1 MFDFLKKKIAN
12 FTDKLKQTLQKQP
25 ATQEQAGTAPP
36 SEQALPTTQQP
47 AAEQILSEQTQKEQ
61 STTQSTEQPTIEAP
75 QLPATIIE
83 KSEEKKQR
91 KKKQKNTPQI
101 SKTPATEQQ
110 KPTTQKPESKPSQE
124 EKVDIAGEQK
134 SAIEKATHIRED
146 EKRELKAKQGIFGK
160 IAGIVLGK
168 IKITEQMSE
177 GFFDELELSLLESDV
192 EQKTALAIVE
202 ELKKRLVGAEISS
215 REDISKFL
223 KEQVRESLQTIMQ
236 TKKIEILATQKKPFT
251 ILFLG
256 PNGAGKTTSIAK
268 IANYLK
274 QNGKSSI
281 LAAADTFRAA
291 SIEQLEAHANAIGI
305 KVIKH
310 QYGSD
315 PAAVAFDAI
324 AAAKAKHIDYV
335 LIDSAGRQETNH
347 NLIEELKKLER
358 VAKPDLKL
366 YVGEAYTGQALL
378 DQASE
383 FNAAIGIDG
392 FILTKIDTD
401 TKGGSAIS
409 LLYSLKKPI
418 VFVGTG
424 QRYSDILEFKP
435 EFIIDR
441 IL

>member
-25 ATQEQAGTAPP
+25 ATQEQAGTAPQ

-192 EQKTALAIVE
+192 EQKTCN
-202 ELKKRLVGAEISS
+202 
-215 REDISKFL
+215 
-223 KEQVRESLQTIMQ
+223 
-236 TKKIEILATQKKPFT
+236 TKKT
-251 ILFLG
+251 IH
-256 PNGAGKTTSIAK
+256 N
-268 IANYLK
+268 
-274 QNGKSSI
+274 SI
-281 LAAADTFRAA
+281 LRA
-291 SIEQLEAHANAIGI
+291 
-305 KVIKH
+305 
-310 QYGSD
+310 
-315 PAAVAFDAI
+315 
-324 AAAKAKHIDYV
+324 
-335 LIDSAGRQETNH
+335 
-347 NLIEELKKLER
+347 
-358 VAKPDLKL
+358 
-366 YVGEAYTGQALL
+366 
-378 DQASE
+378 
-383 FNAAIGIDG
+383 
-392 FILTKIDTD
+392 
-401 TKGGSAIS
+401 
-409 LLYSLKKPI
+409 
-418 VFVGTG
+418 
-424 QRYSDILEFKP
+424 QRS
-435 EFIIDR
+435 R
-441 IL
+441 